1 MKNFLLIPKAVWK
14 NKRLLL
20 QLSKNDFKTKFA
32 GSLLGRVWGFI
43 QPLVM
48 ILVYWFAFEKGLKA
62 GGAKTSAGIDVPF
75 VLWLVAGLVPWFYFS
90 DALSGG
96 VNALTEYS
104 YLVKKVVFEI
114 GILPLVKVVSALFTH
129 VFFLIITIILYVAYG
144 FPLDIHVIQML
155 YFSFAMFALCTG
167 LAYLN
172 SAIVVFFKDWSQVI
186 NIVLQV
192 GIWITPVMW
201 NIDTIDIPAWLIT
214 ILKLNPMYYI
224 VQGYRDSLINKTWFW
239 AHMHQTEYFW
249 GIVIV
254 IFLLGTYIFQKLRS
268 HFADVL

>member
-1 MKNFLLIPKAVWK
+1 MRNMLSIPKAIWK

-20 QLSKNDFKTKFA
+20 QLSKNDFKTRFA
-32 GSLLGRVWGFI
+32 GSILGRVWGFI

-48 ILVYWFAFEKGLKA
+48 ILVYCFAFEKGLKI
-62 GGAKTSAGIDVPF
+62 GGAKTSAGQDIPY

-114 GILPLVKVVSALFTH
+114 GILPLVKIVSAIFTH
-129 VFFLIITIILYVAYG
+129 LFFIVIIFILYGIYG
-144 FPLDIHVIQML
+144 FTPDWYALQII
-155 YFSFAMFALCTG
+155 YFSIAMFALCAG
-167 LAYLN
+167 LAYFN

-192 GIWITPVMW
+192 GIWMTPVMW
-201 NIDTIDIPAWLIT
+201 NIDTIDIPTWLIT

-224 VQGYRDSLINKTWFW
+224 VQGYRDALINKTWFW
-239 AHMHQTEYFW
+239 QHMHQTEYFW
-249 GIVIV
+249 ILVIV
-254 IFLLGTYIFQKLRS
+254 LFVLGTYVFQKLRS

>member
-1 MKNFLLIPKAVWK
+1 MKELLSIPKAVWN
-14 NKRLLL
+14 NKRLLF
-20 QLSKNDFKTKFA
+20 QLSKNDFKTRFA
-32 GSLLGRVWGFI
+32 GSMLGRVWGFV
-43 QPLVM
+43 QPVVM

-62 GGAKTSAGIDVPF
+62 GGARTTAGIEIPF

-114 GILPLVKVVSALFTH
+114 GILPLVKVLSAIFTH
-129 VFFLIITIILYVAYG
+129 IFFIVLTIALYVIYG
-144 FPLDIHVIQML
+144 FELNFCVLQIIYYSL
-155 YFSFAMFALCTG
+155 AMIALCAG

-192 GIWITPVMW
+192 GIWMTPVMW
-201 NIDTIDIPAWLIT
+201 NIETMDIPSWLMVIF
-214 ILKLNPMYYI
+214 KLNPMFYI
-224 VQGYRDSLINKTWFW
+224 VQGYRDALINHVWFW
-239 AHMHQTEYFW
+239 EHQNLTIYFW
-249 GIVIV
+249 LVVIV
-254 IFLLGTYIFQKLRS
+254 VFFVGFYVFQKLRS